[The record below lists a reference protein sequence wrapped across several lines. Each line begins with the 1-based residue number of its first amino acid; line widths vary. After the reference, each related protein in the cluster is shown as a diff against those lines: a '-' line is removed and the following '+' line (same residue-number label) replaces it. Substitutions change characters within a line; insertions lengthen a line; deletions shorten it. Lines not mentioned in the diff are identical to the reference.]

1 MSSPES
7 TMPSPVSPPAA
18 TVSANEA
25 APSGAISPE
34 RIQDLRREL
43 ASRPTTRLARH
54 AVAQTSVQD
63 VALNRDVV
71 TRTAHTFSHH
81 LDDWPVTDQKNSG
94 RCWMFAGLNLLRA
107 GAMQKMNLKEFE
119 FSQNYPLFWDKFER
133 ANYFLEAIIETAD
146 RDVDDR
152 VVAFLLERPLED
164 GGQWNMF
171 TNLIRKYGLVPK
183 SAMPETESSSNTRRM
198 NDVLLHKLREAART
212 LREAKANGAAKGD
225 LAAKKDEYLKVIFRM
240 LVIHLGLPPEQF
252 DWQWMDKDRKF
263 HRHGTM
269 TPREF
274 GRKFITI
281 PYDEYVCIVH
291 DPRPS
296 SPFGRTFTV
305 EYLGNVMEGGR
316 VLYLNVEIDLMKKLA
331 MQAIEEGEPVWMG
344 CDVGQMM
351 RGDLGIWDARL
362 YDYETLYDTEFTL
375 NKADRLLH
383 HQTQMTHAMLFTGVD
398 ILDGHPRRWRVENS
412 WSDKDGQKG
421 FYTMNDSWFDEYMF
435 EIAAPK
441 SSLPPEL
448 QRALSQEPI
457 VLPPWDPMGALAR

>member
-1 MSSPES
+1 MSSP
-7 TMPSPVSPPAA
+7 TSPP
-18 TVSANEA
+18 TETLPPNEK
-25 APSGAISPE
+25 APAGAISPDRLRE
-34 RIQDLRREL
+34 LRREVE
-43 ASRPTTRLARH
+43 SRPTTRLARH

-71 TRTAHTFSHH
+71 TQTAHTFSHH

-119 FSQNYPLFWDKFER
+119 FSQNYTLFWDKFER

-198 NDVLLHKLREAART
+198 NGVLLQKLREAART
-212 LREAKANGAAKGD
+212 LREAKANGATKSD
-225 LAAKKDEYLKVIFRM
+225 LGVKKDEYLDVIFRM
-240 LVIHLGLPPEQF
+240 LVIHLGMPPERF

-263 HRHGTM
+263 HRHGAM
-269 TPREF
+269 TPQEF
-274 GRKFITI
+274 AKKFITI

-305 EYLGNVMEGGR
+305 EYLGNIIEGGR
-316 VLYLNVEIDLMKKLA
+316 VIYLNAEIDLMKKLT

-351 RGDLGIWDARL
+351 RSDLGIWDAKL

-375 NKADRLLH
+375 NKADRLLY

-398 ILDGHPRRWRVENS
+398 IVDGHPRRWRVENS

-457 VLPPWDPMGALAR
+457 VLPAWDPMGALAR